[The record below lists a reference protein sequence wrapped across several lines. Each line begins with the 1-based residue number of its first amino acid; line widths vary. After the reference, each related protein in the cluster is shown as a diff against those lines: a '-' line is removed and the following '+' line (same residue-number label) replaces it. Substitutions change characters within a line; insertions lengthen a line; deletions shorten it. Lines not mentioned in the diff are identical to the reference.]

1 MNKYINA
8 FKNRFDR
15 DWFKQHIIAL
25 YRLERGQKF
34 PGYQAAAAY
43 ARDLMISEGIE
54 AELIDIPADG
64 ITVYQDKR
72 MPIGWDVNE
81 MSLTLIS
88 KVNGIKDSVIADY
101 GRDPLSCVKHSTAL
115 PEGGVITE
123 LVTES
128 QMKAGEDVKGK
139 LVLLNQSVKGAQK
152 FMEMFL
158 DLGALG
164 FVSEHAEGQLEA
176 PDHRAWVNSGTEN
189 GSWSV
194 QSGHRDFVGYVITPR
209 TAYHLRK
216 ACEGGVVKVHARSD
230 GQRYESNL
238 PVVSGLLRGE
248 SEKEIWMLAH
258 LYEPLIDDNSNGV
271 VGCIGILKA
280 LKEMVN
286 AGEIKLK
293 YSVRV
298 VFAAEVYG
306 FAAAAEHFGGDLSSR
321 AIGAINVDGI
331 PGSVDKAKF
340 REIRARKAPDWLGF
354 AGNLVL
360 DAVCDAYIEEYPETK
375 VLKMP
380 YNLGDD
386 CTLGDPTVGLPTTW
400 VLRGLY
406 DCFHHNSILDEEYI
420 DLDVCLETLVAT
432 GSWVGA
438 MAALTVEEIRDL
450 LPGALAKAKQS
461 LEALTKDEIRAET
474 DAVSRMEYRYLQEYN
489 RILDLKRWGD
499 IPEIDIAAA
508 ELEKWY
514 RTELTGQI
522 NNPVRPAVKGAVLP
536 FAGGITAPSWYKY
549 AENFVFGR
557 VGRGL
562 PHDQVKILERHKRKT
577 PGFFLYYTP
586 AELMALLDGKKTL
599 RAVVEEFE
607 WAKRA
612 VLSEAAIRDALLTF
626 ITFAE
631 NGYLTMRA
639 ATAVTAADIETALR
653 ELGVKDG
660 ETMMVHA
667 ELADLGYIEG
677 GVESV
682 LDSLKAAVGD
692 EGTILAPIFSRPYL
706 MRGGKVNRSVG
717 YRPYDMRPDGAL
729 RDKTVTTADIQR
741 ELLKMPDVC
750 RSGHVTH
757 EWAAIGHDAY
767 ECVKGQGCLE
777 EPFGETSPVAKV
789 LERGGSVVCFGNTL
803 KDNVFL
809 SYLANR
815 FAGEGTMGIVK
826 YIDEKGAEHTALMN
840 GLVEDVCAAFGG
852 ADAFYGKAQERG
864 LKIEARACGMG
875 CIYRIELKDLC
886 EIGAEMFREMM

>member
-1 MNKYINA
+1 MNRYINA
-8 FKNRFDR
+8 FKERFDR
-15 DWFKQHIIAL
+15 EWFRKHITAL
-25 YRLERGQKF
+25 YRLERGQNF

-64 ITVYQDKR
+64 VTVYQDKR
-72 MPIGWDVNE
+72 MPLGWDVNE

-88 KVNGIKDSVIADY
+88 KVNGIKDPVIADY

-115 PEGGVITE
+115 PEGGIVTE
-123 LVTES
+123 LVTET

-139 LVLLNQSVKGAQK
+139 LVFLNQSSKGSK
-152 FMEMFL
+152 KLMEMFL
-158 DLGALG
+158 DLGAIG
-164 FVSEHAEGQLEA
+164 FVSEFAEGQLEA
-176 PDHRAWVNSGTEN
+176 PDHLAWVNSGTEN

-194 QSGHRDFVGYVITPR
+194 QSGHRDFVGYVISPR

-230 GQRYESNL
+230 GRRYETTL

-248 SEKEIWMLAH
+248 SEKEIWVLAH

-280 LKEMVN
+280 LKEMAE
-286 AGEIKLK
+286 AGEIRLK

-298 VFAAEVYG
+298 VFAGEVYG
-306 FAAAAEHFGGDLSSR
+306 FAAAAEHFGGDLSAR

-340 REIRARKAPDWLGF
+340 REIRARKAPDWPGF
-354 AGNLVL
+354 AGNILL
-360 DAVCDAYIEEYPETK
+360 DAVCDAYIEEYPESK

-406 DCFHHNSILDEEYI
+406 PCFHHNSILDEEHI
-420 DLDVCLETLVAT
+420 NVDVCMETLVAT

-438 MAALTVEEIRDL
+438 MAALTAGEIRAL
-450 LPGALAKAKQS
+450 LPGAILKAKQS

-474 DAVSRMEYRYLQEYN
+474 DAVSRMGYRYLQEYN

-499 IPEIDIAAA
+499 LPEINEAAA
-508 ELEKWY
+508 ELESWY
-514 RTELTGQI
+514 RTELVGRI
-522 NNPVRPAVKGAVLP
+522 GNPVRPAIEGAVLP
-536 FAGGITAPSWYKY
+536 FAGGITAPSWYTY
-549 AENFVFGR
+549 AENFIFGR

-562 PHDQVKILERHKRKT
+562 PHDQVKILEKHKRKS

-586 AELMALLDGKKTL
+586 AELMALMDGKKTL
-599 RAVVEEFE
+599 RAVIEEFE
-607 WAKRA
+607 WARRTI
-612 VLSEAAIRDALLTF
+612 LSEAAIRDALLTF
-626 ITFAE
+626 ITFAQ
-631 NGYLTMRA
+631 NRYLTMK
-639 ATAVTAADIETALR
+639 ATTAITAAEIENALR
-653 ELGVKDG
+653 ELGVKEK
-660 ETMMVHA
+660 ETVMVHA
-667 ELADLGYIEG
+667 ELSDLGYIEG
-677 GVESV
+677 GVKSV
-682 LDSLKAAVGD
+682 LEGIKAAVGD
-692 EGTILAPIFSRPYL
+692 EGTILAPIFSQPYL
-706 MRGGKVNRSVG
+706 MRGGKVNRSVA

-729 RDKTVTTADIQR
+729 RDKTVTTADIPR
-741 ELLKMPDVC
+741 ELLKMPNVC

-757 EWAAIGHDAY
+757 EWAAIGHDAP
-767 ECVKGQGCLE
+767 ECVKGQGRLE

-789 LERGGSVVCFGNTL
+789 LERGGSVVCIGNTL
-803 KDNVFL
+803 KQNAVL

-815 FAGEGTMGIVK
+815 FAGEGAMGVVK

-840 GLVEDVCAAFGG
+840 GLVEEPCAAFGG
-852 ADAFYGKAQERG
+852 EEAFYQKAQERG
-864 LKIEARACGMG
+864 LKIEAKACGMG
-875 CIYRIELKDLC
+875 CIYRIELKKLC
-886 EIGAEMFREMM
+886 EIGAEML